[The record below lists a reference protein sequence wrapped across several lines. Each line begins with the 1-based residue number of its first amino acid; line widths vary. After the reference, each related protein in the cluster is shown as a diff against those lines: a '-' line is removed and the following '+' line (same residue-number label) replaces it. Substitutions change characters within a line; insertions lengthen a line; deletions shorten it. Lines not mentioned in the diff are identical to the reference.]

1 MHRGPLVHGFAGKSP
16 RVASRQLDT
25 FGCGDP
31 RAAGGIARARAP
43 RQVAARRAFL
53 QAFPKL
59 GCFSPSFSKESFGR
73 FVGFQWVASLPNPKC
88 PHPNILPSPRA
99 RRTGR
104 AVRQVGIVEG
114 TSKHG
119 SIDCVFPKEKSSPM
133 KVLRAQAEPRGWPGI
148 GRPEERPSFDGLC
161 PAMTEM
167 TWKSATNFGFA
178 EWNRFDRLRGLW
190 RYLALRP

>member
-1 MHRGPLVHGFAGKSP
+1 MGRRPLVHGSRASP
-16 RVASRQLDT
+16 RRVAGRQLDT

-31 RAAGGIARARAP
+31 RAAGGIARARA
-43 RQVAARRAFL
+43 RQVAALQAFL

-99 RRTGR
+99 RRTHR

-119 SIDCVFPKEKSSPM
+119 SIDCVFPKEKSSTM
-133 KVLRAQAEPRGWPGI
+133 KVPRAQAEPRGWPGI
-148 GRPEERPSFDGLC
+148 GRSEERPSFDGLC
-161 PAMTEM
+161 PAMTENDM
-167 TWKSATNFGFA
+167 EINDQLRLRGI
-178 EWNRFDRLRGLW
+178 EPVDRLRGLW